1 MTRSGWWRVVA
12 GVLIAAPGAA
22 TAQEGDGAAGRP
34 GLRETPTLAAEP
46 LPGEDAIRL
55 DGRLDETAWQRA
67 ETARG
72 FTQFEPESGAPPSQ
86 RTTARVLYGDDAL
99 FVGIRAYDTAPD
111 SIAGQLTR
119 RDQSSYSD
127 AVGVIIDSYFDR
139 RTAFHFEVNP
149 LGVKTDIYRFD
160 DTGED
165 RGWDAVWD
173 VATTSDGEGWTAEFR
188 IPYSQLRFREG
199 EEQTWGINFTRRIA
213 RAQETVVW
221 APTSRDESAIVS
233 RFGELRG
240 LQNVRSPT
248 RMEITPY
255 TLARVS
261 RMQGDSRDPFYRPTD
276 PSGAVGADVKY
287 AVTGDLTLN
296 LTLNPDFGQVEADP
310 AQVNLTAFETFLP
323 ERRPFFVEGASL
335 FNFSLALG
343 DGDDA
348 VESLF
353 YSRRIGRA
361 PQGWADP
368 LGGYADGDDQ
378 TTILGAWKL
387 SGKTAGGW
395 SIGLLNAVTAE
406 ETARIS
412 PAAGPETE
420 QIIEPFSNYSVVR
433 VSRDF
438 REGRSALGVI
448 ATGVNRERDAADGL
462 GLRSGAYTGGLDLR
476 HRFGGDNWQVV
487 ANLLASHVRGSPEA
501 IASTQL
507 SPARYYQRPDA
518 DHVEYDPARTSLSGV
533 SAYVGLNK
541 FAGGRWR
548 FGTMYQ
554 SRSPGF
560 EVNDA
565 GYQREADYHTGVV
578 YGGYAVTEPMGAFR
592 RWRINTSWWTSRTW
606 GNEVTG
612 YGGNLNGNGQLTS
625 FWGGYGGVNV
635 NTGGSSTGLLR
646 GGPSVRNET
655 RWNGWGGVYS
665 DDRRALQLNL
675 NVNWNRAPESD
686 SWGWGVSPTLRWRP
700 SARSTLSV
708 GTFYNRRQN
717 DLQWVGR
724 YGTGAEPLFGR
735 IDQTTLGLTGRLDF
749 AFTPTLS
756 LQLYAQPFVSAGA
769 YDDFKRVA
777 NPQAAAYRDRVA
789 PVDLRPGGDGW
800 AGDVDGDG
808 VDDVVGMP
816 DFNVRQF
823 RSNTVLRWEY
833 RPGSTLYLVWAQG
846 RQGSLNDGAFHAGQD
861 LGDLFRMPP
870 EDVFMIK
877 VSYWINP

>member
-1 MTRSGWWRVVA
+1 M
-12 GVLIAAPGAA
+12 AAPAR
-22 TAQEGDGAAGRP
+22 AQERGSSGASPP
-34 GLRETPTLAAEP
+34 GVRTTPTLEAER
-46 LPGEDAIRL
+46 LSAEDAVHL
-55 DGRLDETAWQRA
+55 DGRLDEAVWGTA
-67 ETARG
+67 EEARG
-72 FTQFEPESGAPPSQ
+72 FTQFEPSSGAPPSQ
-86 RTTARVLYGDDAL
+86 RTTARILYGDDAL
-99 FVGIRAYDTAPD
+99 FVGIRAFDTAPD

-127 AVGVIIDSYFDR
+127 AVGVVIDSYHDR

-149 LGVKTDIYRFD
+149 VGVKTDIYRFD
-160 DTGED
+160 DTAED

-173 VATTSDGEGWTAEFR
+173 VATTTDDEGWSAEFR

-199 EEQTWGINFTRRIA
+199 ENQTWGINFMRRIA

-221 APTSRDESAIVS
+221 APTSRDEAAIVS
-233 RFGELRG
+233 RFGELQG
-240 LQNVRSPT
+240 LRNVRSPT

-255 TLARVS
+255 TLGRVS
-261 RMQGDSRDPFYRPTD
+261 RLQGDPADPFYRSTD
-276 PSGAVGADVKY
+276 PTGAVGADVKY

-353 YSRRIGRA
+353 YSRRIGRT

-368 LGGYADGDDQ
+368 RGGYADADDR

-412 PAAGPETE
+412 PASGPETE
-420 QIIEPFSNYSVVR
+420 QVIEPFSNYSVVR
-433 VSRDF
+433 VSKDF
-438 REGRSALGVI
+438 REGRSAVGII
-448 ATGVNRERDAADGL
+448 ATGVNREREAADGL

-476 HRFGGDNWQVV
+476 HRFGGDNWQVT
-487 ANLLASHVRGSPEA
+487 ANLLASHVRGSAEA
-501 IASTQL
+501 IAATQL

-518 DHVEYDPARTSLSGV
+518 DHLEYDPSRTSLSGM

-578 YGGYAVTEPMGAFR
+578 YGGYAVTEPMGPFR
-592 RWRINTSWWTSRTW
+592 QWRVNTSWWSSRTW

-612 YGGNLNGNGQLTS
+612 YGGNVNGNFQLGS
-625 FWGGYGGVNV
+625 FWGGYTGVNV
-635 NTGGSSTGLLR
+635 NTGGVSTNLLR

-655 RWNGWGGVYS
+655 GWSGWGGMYTDS
-665 DDRRALQLNL
+665 RRALQLNL
-675 NVNWNRAPESD
+675 NGNWNRAPESD
-686 SWGWGVSPTLRWRP
+686 SWGWGLSPTLRWRP

-708 GTFYNRRQN
+708 GTFYNRRIN

-724 YGTGAEPLFGR
+724 YGAGEEALFGR
-735 IDQTTLGLTGRLDF
+735 IDQTTLGLTGRFDF
-749 AFTPTLS
+749 AFSPTLS
-756 LQLYAQPFVSAGA
+756 LQLYAQPFVSAGT
-769 YDDFKRVA
+769 YDDFKRVSD
-777 NPQAAAYRDRVA
+777 PMA
-789 PVDLRPGGDGW
+789 PTYAGRISAVPLRPGEVGW
-800 AGDVDGDG
+800 VGDVDGDG
-808 VDDVVGMP
+808 EDELVGMP

-823 RSNTVLRWEY
+823 RSNVVLRWEY
-833 RPGSTLYLVWAQG
+833 RPGSTLFLVWAQG
-846 RQGSLNDGAFHAGQD
+846 RQGALADGAFHAGDD
-861 LGDLFRMPP
+861 LGDLFRTSP